1 MQVTSS
7 KNCYC
12 HTCMRSF
19 HYLGITRHRS
29 MHRDKKE
36 NCTITYTDGK
46 TYEHKYNIKTRVV
59 TIACDSPDYVTP
71 PER

>member
-1 MQVTSS
+1 
-7 KNCYC
+7 
-12 HTCMRSF
+12 
-19 HYLGITRHRS
+19 